1 MNVEITDF
9 AKCEQF
15 SNMFQ
20 HIKLF
25 TDYINII
32 FSKEKMYLQT
42 MDTSRVSISEIILP
56 NIWFDTY
63 EINVE
68 SDITIGVHSDLLFK
82 VLHARDKT
90 QSVLFQFKEDNSDK
104 LEIHFMNDNKNS
116 FDKHFELPLIDI
128 ETDMMSI
135 PEYDTNVDMTLLSQN
150 FASVITHL
158 QLFGDTITF
167 KCNEDKIELLSV
179 SADSGKMTADVNID
193 DLTSYSIT
201 ENESF
206 SNSFS
211 LGKLHNICLYN
222 KMSQELEI
230 SITNNF
236 PMRITYNLGI
246 ENAKMLFY
254 LAPKID
260 E

>member
-1 MNVEITDF
+1 
-9 AKCEQF
+9 
-15 SNMFQ
+15 
-20 HIKLF
+20 
-25 TDYINII
+25 
-32 FSKEKMYLQT
+32 
-42 MDTSRVSISEIILP
+42 
-56 NIWFDTY
+56 
-63 EINVE
+63 
-68 SDITIGVHSDLLFK
+68 
-82 VLHARDKT
+82 
-90 QSVLFQFKEDNSDK
+90 
-104 LEIHFMNDNKNS
+104 MNDNKNS

-236 PMRITYNLGI
+236 PMRITYDLGI

>member
-1 MNVEITDF
+1 MNIEISDYG
-9 AKCEQF
+9 KCEQF

-25 TDYINII
+25 SDYINII
-32 FSKEKMYLQT
+32 FNKDKMYLQT
-42 MDTSRVSISEIILP
+42 MDSSRVSIFEIILP

-63 EINVE
+63 EIN
-68 SDITIGVHSDLLFK
+68 SDNDITIGIHSNLLFK
-82 VLHARDKT
+82 VLHTRDKNQT
-90 QSVLFQFKEDNSDK
+90 VQFKFNEDESDK
-104 LEIHFMNDNKNS
+104 LEIHFVNDNKNI

-135 PEYDTNVDMTLLSQN
+135 PEYDTNVDITLLSQN
-150 FASVITHL
+150 FASIITQL
-158 QLFGDTITF
+158 QLFGDTIHF
-167 KCNEDKIELLSV
+167 KCNEEKIELLSI
-179 SADSGKMTADVNID
+179 SQESGKMTADINID

-201 ENESF
+201 ENETIN
-206 SNSFS
+206 NSFS

-222 KMSQELEI
+222 KMAQELEI
-230 SITNNF
+230 SITDNF
-236 PMRITYNLGI
+236 PMRITYDLGI

>member
-1 MNVEITDF
+1 
-9 AKCEQF
+9 
-15 SNMFQ
+15 MFQ

-25 TDYINII
+25 SDYINIT
-32 FSKEKMYLQT
+32 FNKDKMFLQT
-42 MDTSRVSISEIILP
+42 MDTSRVSIFEIILP

-63 EINVE
+63 EILVD
-68 SDITIGVHSDLLFK
+68 SDITIGVQSDLLFK
-82 VLHARDKT
+82 VLHTRDKN
-90 QSVLFQFKEDNSDK
+90 QSVQFQYKEEESDK
-104 LEIHFMNDNKNS
+104 LQIHFINDNKNI

-128 ETDMMSI
+128 EVEILSI
-135 PEYDTNVDMTLLSQN
+135 PEFDTNVDITLLSHN
-150 FASVITHL
+150 FASIITQL

-167 KCNEDKIELLSV
+167 KCNEEKIELLSV
-179 SADSGKMTADVNID
+179 NPAAGKMTADINID

-206 SNSFS
+206 NNSFS

-236 PMRITYNLGI
+236 PMRITYGLGMD
-246 ENAKMLFY
+246 NAKMLFY

-260 E
+260 D